1 MEVASALCVRL
12 GRRGLSSWRL
22 AAACRAVDSAVFFSP
37 DAEGG
42 RAREAR
48 EARAKAICA
57 GCPVIRECA
66 SYALTAGERYGVW
79 GGLSERDR
87 AALRLGT
94 E

>member
-1 MEVASALCVRL
+1 MEVTRESPEFPGAW
-12 GRRGLSSWRL
+12 GSSLWRL
-22 AAACRAVDSAVFFSP
+22 RAACRTVDSTVFFSP
-37 DAEGG
+37 DRERGP
-42 RAREAR
+42 AREAR

-87 AALRLGT
+87 LALRLGA
-94 E
+94 